1 MMVNLL
7 SDLSFRLSYG
17 PGDDRLHA
25 FYIPALAASVAYDR
39 MAGYFSSHALAIAAA
54 GVAHLIANGGRMRL
68 LVGAQLSREDVEA
81 IEAGYNLHD
90 VVAASLGPGKYPWSL
105 PDPETLTDHLL
116 RARLE
121 ALAWLVAQARLEIRV
136 VLPKGPGGLP
146 LPAPETRDYFHPK
159 VGVFTDTEGHQVAFS
174 GSINESETG
183 WEHNYEQFMVFSS
196 WNEGRLWVT
205 EAVAR
210 FERLWEH
217 REPDWISLSVPEAAR
232 QSLLRYAPHAAPTRD
247 PLERGTGFPAGSDR
261 LESLSQIKEQTPQVV
276 LTSALEHERVIGQFL
291 RDAPHLINGV
301 GLGAATAP
309 VAPWPHQIAVARQ
322 IVETYPSRYLL
333 CDEVGLGKTIEA
345 GLVLRELWLRGLVKR
360 AVILAPKSVLRQW
373 QEELY
378 EKFALD
384 VPLYT
389 GRDFVDY
396 WGQSQPATTANPWD
410 GVSLALASS
419 QLLKRQDRQA
429 ELLTAAS
436 WDLVLVDEAHHA
448 RRKDFLDQRT
458 YRPNRLLELLRG
470 LQARTQSMLLMTAT
484 PMQVDPIEVWDL
496 LTLLGLSGEWG
507 ADGRNFLRFYT
518 ELRSQEPDWDFI
530 FRMFQAEREA
540 GGDSATSGIAPE
552 WLHKAQQRLG
562 AVGWAQLQQT
572 LEAAPQA
579 AAAGFKKLPR
589 AAQALTAELLQR
601 TTPLRRLVFRNT
613 RPLLRDY
620 VRRGLLRETVPYR
633 DPHLIWIAMR
643 EEERELYHRIE
654 EYISNFYRK
663 YEAKRKG
670 LGFVMTVYRR
680 RLTSSFY
687 AVQCSLKR
695 RLAFLRGQADLL
707 WDDDDLEQ
715 DALALDMDEEL
726 VNARGA
732 EYAADYREEIA
743 YVENFLRAL
752 QALSS
757 YDSKIEQ
764 LQHDLEAAFRKRE
777 TALVFTQYTDTLDF
791 LREQLQQQYGS
802 QVACYSGRGGEWW
815 DGNAWMPI
823 TKEELKNAFREGER
837 IKILLATEAASEG
850 LNLQTCGVLINY
862 DMPWNPMRVEQ
873 RIGRVDRIGQRYNRV
888 WIYNYFYKE
897 TVEAK
902 VYQAL
907 NTRIDWFQDVVGPLQ
922 PILAQVG
929 RAIQR
934 VALTGDAERQRVLQQ
949 ELADLDTALD
959 RQTAQ
964 LNLDEW
970 AAHPEAEA
978 AWATPLNLQEMASAI
993 LAAPTLQTH
1002 FRPHE
1007 TVNGAYWLSLEGI
1020 QTAVT
1025 FDRQVFDNHPN
1036 TVQLLTF
1043 GNPLLDTLLQTLPD
1057 FEVGVTPEDMPSTIL
1072 RVAITEQ
1079 TRSAAPLPRVGYFT
1093 QDKTGGLQ
1101 PVERLADLHKALKA
1115 GDSFTWTTAQIAA
1128 AQAAVQSAA
1137 EAEWARVQ
1145 QGQERLRHIQ
1155 REALLARAGR
1165 LLLDA
1170 ALVELALGQQPGLL
1184 DQAEYPLA
1192 FDATAVSGL
1201 KRHGYPWAPLLKV
1214 AGAHLSGRK
1223 PHPTDPVFVNIQ
1235 GESPEQLKRRF
1246 QYLARQADSLLKE
1259 ITGNQHL
1266 TNR

>member
-1 MMVNLL
+1 MANLL
-7 SDLSFRLSYG
+7 SDCSFRLSYG

-25 FYIPALAASVAYDR
+25 FYIPALAASVRYDR
-39 MAGYFSSHALAIAAA
+39 MTGYFSSHALAIAAA

-68 LVGAQLSREDVEA
+68 LVGAQLSREDVAA
-81 IEAGYNLHD
+81 IEAGYALPD
-90 VVAASLGPGKYPWSL
+90 VVANSLGPGL

-121 ALAWLVAQARLEIRV
+121 ALAWLVAHERLDIRV

-146 LPAPETRDYFHPK
+146 LPAPDSRDYFHPK
-159 VGVFTDTEGHQVAFS
+159 VGIFTDVEGQQVAFN
-174 GSINESETG
+174 GSINESEIG
-183 WEHNYEQFMVFSS
+183 WEHNYEYFTVWRS
-196 WNEGRLWVT
+196 WVSDESRAYISDQVGY
-205 EAVAR
+205 

-217 REPDWISLSVPEAAR
+217 REPDWISLPVPEAAR
-232 QSLLRYAPHAAPTRD
+232 QSLLRYTPYAAPTRD
-247 PLERGTGFPAGSDR
+247 PLERDPGKPSRTAEHKPQLALASAV
-261 LESLSQIKEQTPQVV
+261 ES
-276 LTSALEHERVIGQFL
+276 ERWIAQFL
-291 RDAPHLINGV
+291 RDAPHLINGA

-378 EKFALD
+378 EKFALN
-384 VPLYT
+384 VSLYN
-389 GRDFVDY
+389 GKDFVDY
-396 WGQSQPATTANPWD
+396 WGQLQPATTPNPWD
-410 GVSLALASS
+410 GVNLALASS

-429 ELLTAAS
+429 ELLTATP

-470 LQARTQSMLLMTAT
+470 LQARTQSLLLMTAT

-518 ELRSQEPDWDFI
+518 ELRSQEPDWDFV
-530 FRMFQAEREA
+530 FRMAQAEREA
-540 GGDSATSGIAPE
+540 GGDSAAVSPE
-552 WLHKAQQRLG
+552 WARKAQQRLG
-562 AVGWAQLQQT
+562 AVGWAQLQQV
-572 LEAAPQA
+572 LEAPPQA
-579 AAAGFKKLPR
+579 AAAGFKKLPQ
-589 AAQALTAELLQR
+589 AAQTLTAELLQQ

-633 DPHLIWIAMR
+633 DPRLIWIAMR
-643 EEERELYHRIE
+643 EEERALYLRIE
-654 EYISNFYRK
+654 EYIGNFYRK

-695 RLAFLRGQADLL
+695 RLAFLRGQATLL
-707 WDDDDLEQ
+707 LDDDDLEQ
-715 DALALDMDEEL
+715 DALAFDIDEEFSG
-726 VNARGA
+726 ARDPADVA
-732 EYAADYREEIA
+732 EYREEIV
-743 YVENFLRAL
+743 YVEDFLRAL
-752 QALSS
+752 QALSG
-757 YDSKIEQ
+757 YDSKVAQ
-764 LQHDLEAAFRKRE
+764 LQRDLETAFRQRE

-791 LREQLQQQYGS
+791 LREQLRQQYGS

-823 TKEELKNAFREGER
+823 TKEELKNAFRAGER

-873 RIGRVDRIGQRYNRV
+873 RIGRVDRIGQRYERV
-888 WIYNYFYKE
+888 WIYNYFYQE

-907 NTRIDWFQDVVGPLQ
+907 NARIDWFQDVVGPLQ
-922 PILAQVG
+922 PILAQVE
-929 RAIQR
+929 RVIQR

-949 ELADLDTALD
+949 ELAELDAALD

-970 AAHPEAEA
+970 AAQPEAEA
-978 AWATPLNLQEMASAI
+978 VWAAPFSLEEMAAAI
-993 LAAPTLQTH
+993 LTAPTLKTH

-1007 TVNGAYWLSLEGI
+1007 TVEGAYWLNLEGE
-1020 QTAVT
+1020 QTTVT
-1025 FDRQVFDNHPN
+1025 FDRQVFDTHPN

-1043 GNPLLDTLLQTLPD
+1043 GNPLLDALLRALPD
-1057 FEVGVTPEDMPSTIL
+1057 AEEGTNSAEAPATVL
-1072 RVAITEQ
+1072 RVAT
-1079 TRSAAPLPRVGYFT
+1079 AAPLPRVGYFT
-1093 QDKTGGLQ
+1093 QDRRGGLQ
-1101 PVERLADLHKALKA
+1101 PLERLADLRTLLKTA
-1115 GDSFTWTTAQIAA
+1115 DSFTWTAEQMTA
-1128 AQAAVQSAA
+1128 AQTAVQSAA

-1145 QGQERLRHIQ
+1145 EGQGRLRHIQ
-1155 REALLARAGR
+1155 REALLARAVR

-1170 ALVELALGQQPGLL
+1170 ALVELALGQQPALL
-1184 DQAEYPLA
+1184 EQTGYPLA
-1192 FDATAVSGL
+1192 FDATAISGL
-1201 KRHGYPWAPLLKV
+1201 RRHGYPWAPLLKV

-1223 PHPTDPVFVNIQ
+1223 PYPTDPFFVTIQ

-1246 QYLARQADSLLKE
+1246 ERLRQSAAHLLKE
-1259 ITGNQHL
+1259 IAAV
-1266 TNR
+1266 

>member
-1 MMVNLL
+1 MSLL
-7 SDLSFRLSYG
+7 TEYNFHLSYG

-25 FYIPALAASVAYDR
+25 FYIPALAASVRYDR
-39 MAGYFSSHALAIAAA
+39 MTGYFSSYALAISAA

-90 VVAASLGPGKYPWSL
+90 VVAERLGPGL
-105 PDPETLTDHLL
+105 PDPETLTDQLL

-121 ALAWLVAQARLEIRV
+121 ALAWLVAHERLDIRV

-146 LPAPETRDYFHPK
+146 LPAPASREYFHAK
-159 VGVFTDTEGHQVAFS
+159 VGVFTDAAGHQVVFD

-183 WEHNYEQFMVFSS
+183 WEHNYEQFMVFCS
-196 WNEGRLWVT
+196 WNEGQLWVT
-205 EAVAR
+205 EAMAR
-210 FERLWEH
+210 FERLWQH
-217 REPDWISLSVPEAAR
+217 REPDWISLPVPEAAR
-232 QSLLRYAPHAAPTRD
+232 QSLLRYAPYTAPTHD
-247 PLERGTGFPAGSDR
+247 PLERPDHLKRPSR
-261 LESLSQIKEQTPQVV
+261 LQEQTPQI
-276 LTSALEHERVIGQFL
+276 LFASALEHERWTGQFL
-291 RDAPHLINGV
+291 RDAPHLINGA

-309 VAPWPHQIAVARQ
+309 VAPWPHQLAVARQ

-333 CDEVGLGKTIEA
+333 GDEVGLGKTIEA

-378 EKFALD
+378 EKFALN
-384 VPLYT
+384 VPQYN
-389 GRDFVDY
+389 GKDFVDY
-396 WGQSQPATTANPWD
+396 GGQLQPAATPNPWD
-410 GVSLALASS
+410 SVSLALASS

-429 ELLTAAS
+429 ELLTAAP

-470 LQARTQSMLLMTAT
+470 LQARTQSLLLMTAT

-496 LTLLGLSGEWG
+496 LELLGLSGEWG
-507 ADGRNFLRFYT
+507 GDERNFLRFYT
-518 ELRSQEPDWDFI
+518 ELRSQKPDWDFI
-530 FRMFQAEREA
+530 FRMVQAERETA
-540 GGDSATSGIAPE
+540 GDSAGSGIPAA
-552 WLHKAQQRLG
+552 WVHQAQQRLG
-562 AVGWAQLQQT
+562 AVGWAQLQQI
-572 LEAAPQA
+572 LEASPPTA
-579 AAAGFKKLPR
+579 AAAFKKLPP
-589 AAQALTAELLQR
+589 ATQALTAELLRR
-601 TTPLRRLVFRNT
+601 TTPLQRLVFRNT

-620 VRRGLLRETVPYR
+620 VRRGLLRENVPYR
-633 DPHLIWIAMR
+633 EPCLIWIDMR
-643 EEERELYHRIE
+643 AEERELYLRLE
-654 EYISNFYRK
+654 EYISNFYRR
-663 YEAKRKG
+663 YEARRTG

-687 AVQCSLKR
+687 AVQCSLQR

-715 DALALDMDEEL
+715 DALAFDVDEEAEL
-726 VNARGA
+726 TAARHADDAA
-732 EYAADYREEIA
+732 EYQEEIA
-743 YVENFLRAL
+743 YVEDFLCAL

-757 YDSKIEQ
+757 YDSKVEQ
-764 LQHDLEAAFRKRE
+764 LQRDLETVFRQRE

-791 LREQLQQQYGS
+791 LREQLRQQYGS

-873 RIGRVDRIGQRYNRV
+873 RIGRVDRIGQRYERV
-888 WIYNYFYKE
+888 WIYNYFYQG

-907 NTRIDWFQDVVGPLQ
+907 NCRLDWFQNVVGPLQ

-929 RAIQR
+929 RAIQHI
-934 VALTGDAERQRVLQQ
+934 ALTGNAERQRVLQR
-949 ELADLDTALD
+949 ELADLDAALD
-959 RQTAQ
+959 RQETQ
-964 LNLDEW
+964 LNLDE
-970 AAHPEAEA
+970 EA
-978 AWATPLNLQEMASAI
+978 AQPEVDTAWSAPFSLEEMAAAI
-993 LAAPTLQTH
+993 LATPTLQTH

-1007 TVNGAYWLSLEGI
+1007 TVNGAYWLDLEGEHI
-1020 QTAVT
+1020 AVT

-1043 GNPLLDTLLQTLPD
+1043 GNPRLDVLLQTLPD
-1057 FEVGVTPEDMPSTIL
+1057 AEGDATPEDQPSTVL
-1072 RVAITEQ
+1072 RVAT
-1079 TRSAAPLPRVGYFT
+1079 AAPLPRVGYFT
-1093 QDKTGGLQ
+1093 QDRVGGLQ
-1101 PVERLADLHKALKA
+1101 PVNSLAGLHQALKA
-1115 GDSFTWTTAQIAA
+1115 ADRFTWTTDQIAA
-1128 AQAAVQSAA
+1128 AQTAVQSAA
-1137 EAEWARVQ
+1137 EAEWTRVR
-1145 QGQERLRHIQ
+1145 QGQERLQHIQ

-1165 LLLDA
+1165 LVLDA

-1184 DQAEYPLA
+1184 DQAGYPLA
-1192 FDATAVSGL
+1192 FDATAISGL
-1201 KRHGYPWAPLLKV
+1201 RRHGYPWAPLLKI
-1214 AGAHLSGRK
+1214 AGAHLTGRK
-1223 PHPTDPVFVNIQ
+1223 PHPTDPFFTQIQ

-1246 QYLARQADSLLKE
+1246 KRLTDQAAYLLKALASLSNE
-1259 ITGNQHL
+1259 SGTRQ
-1266 TNR
+1266 

>member
-1 MMVNLL
+1 VIPPILC
-7 SDLSFRLSYG
+7 SQEFRLSYG
-17 PGDDRLHA
+17 PGDDRLHT
-25 FYIPALAASVAYDR
+25 FYIPALAASVRYDR
-39 MAGYFSSHALAIAAA
+39 MTGYFSSHALAIAAA

-68 LVGAQLSREDVEA
+68 LVGAQLSREDVAA
-81 IEAGYNLHD
+81 IEAGHNLND
-90 VVAASLGPGKYPWSL
+90 VVASSLGTGKHPWSL
-105 PDPETLTDHLL
+105 PDPETLADHLL
-116 RARLE
+116 RKRLE
-121 ALAWLVAQARLEIRV
+121 ALAWLVAHERLEIRV

-146 LPAPETRDYFHPK
+146 LPAPDTRDYFHPK
-159 VGVFTDTEGHQVAFS
+159 VGIFTDTEGHQVAFS

-183 WEHNYEQFMVFSS
+183 WEHNYEQFMVFCS
-196 WNEGRLWVT
+196 WNEGRLWVA

-210 FERLWEH
+210 FDRLWEH
-217 REPDWISLSVPEAAR
+217 REPDWISLPVPEAAR
-232 QSLLRYAPHAAPTRD
+232 QSLLRYVPDTAPTCD
-247 PLERGTGFPAGSDR
+247 PLERKPAKPSCTKEHKTQLTLASDM
-261 LESLSQIKEQTPQVV
+261 
-276 LTSALEHERVIGQFL
+276 ERERWISRFL
-291 RDAPHLINGV
+291 RDAPYLINGA
-301 GLGAATAP
+301 GLGVATAP
-309 VAPWPHQIAVARQ
+309 VVPWPHQIAVARQ

-378 EKFALD
+378 EKFALN
-384 VPLYT
+384 VPYYT
-389 GRDFVDY
+389 GKDFVDY
-396 WGQSQPATTANPWD
+396 WGQLQPVTTPNPWD
-410 GVSLALASS
+410 SVNLALASS

-429 ELLTAAS
+429 ELLTSAP

-470 LQARTQSMLLMTAT
+470 LQSRTQSLLLMTAT

-518 ELRSQEPDWDFI
+518 ELRSQEPDWDFV

-540 GGDSATSGIAPE
+540 GGNGAADGISAE
-552 WLHKAQQRLG
+552 WSHKAQQRLG
-562 AVGWAQLQQT
+562 AVGWAQLQQI
-572 LEAAPQA
+572 LEADPQA
-579 AAAGFKKLPR
+579 AAAGFKKLPPT
-589 AAQALTAELLQR
+589 AQTLAAELLQR

-620 VRRGLLRETVPYR
+620 VRRGLLRENVPYR
-633 DPHLIWIAMR
+633 DPRLIWIAMR
-643 EEERELYHRIE
+643 EEESELYLRIE

-663 YEAKRKG
+663 YEARRKG

-680 RLTSSFY
+680 RLTSSFH
-687 AVQCSLKR
+687 AVQCSLNR
-695 RLAFLRGQADLL
+695 RLAFLRGQANLL

-715 DALALDMDEEL
+715 DVLALDIDEDL
-726 VNARGA
+726 AVARDPDYAA
-732 EYAADYREEIA
+732 EYQEEIA
-743 YVENFLRAL
+743 YVEDFLHAL
-752 QALSS
+752 QALSGH
-757 YDSKIEQ
+757 DSKVAQ
-764 LQHDLEAAFRKRE
+764 LQRDLGTAFRQRE

-791 LREQLQQQYGS
+791 LREQLRQQYGS

-873 RIGRVDRIGQRYNRV
+873 RIGRVDRIGQRYERV

-907 NTRIDWFQDVVGPLQ
+907 NNRIDWFQDVVGPLQ
-922 PILAQVG
+922 PILAQVE
-929 RAIQR
+929 RVIQR

-949 ELADLDTALD
+949 ELADLDAALD

-970 AAHPEAEA
+970 AAHPEVEA
-978 AWATPLNLQEMASAI
+978 AWTTSNNQVAFNLQEMASAI
-993 LAAPTLQTH
+993 LDAPTLKTH

-1007 TVNGAYWLSLEGI
+1007 TVEGAYWLSLEGT
-1020 QTAVT
+1020 QTVVT

-1043 GNPLLDTLLQTLPD
+1043 GNPLLDALLQSLPD
-1057 FEVGVTPEDMPSTIL
+1057 FEGGVTPKDDTSTIL
-1072 RVAITEQ
+1072 RVAIAE
-1079 TRSAAPLPRVGYFT
+1079 PLPRVGYFT
-1093 QDKTGGLQ
+1093 QDETKNLQ
-1101 PVERLADLHKALKA
+1101 PVDRLADLQEALKSES
-1115 GDSFTWTTAQIAA
+1115 SFTWTPAQITA
-1128 AQAAVQSAA
+1128 AQTAVQSAA

-1145 QGQERLRHIQ
+1145 RGQERLQHIQ

-1170 ALVELALGQQPGLL
+1170 TLVELALGQQPSLL
-1184 DQAEYPLA
+1184 EQTGYPLA
-1192 FDATAVSGL
+1192 FDATAISGL
-1201 KRHGYPWAPLLKV
+1201 RRHGYPWAPLLKV
-1214 AGAHLSGRK
+1214 VGNRLAGRK
-1223 PHPTDPVFVNIQ
+1223 PHPTDPFFVNIQ

-1246 QYLARQADSLLKE
+1246 ERLAQQAAQLLKE
-1259 ITGNQHL
+1259 ITAVQHL
-1266 TNR
+1266 ANR

>member
-1 MMVNLL
+1 MPYL
-7 SDLSFRLSYG
+7 SDCSFRLSYG
-17 PGDDRLHA
+17 PGDDRLRT
-25 FYIPALAASVAYDR
+25 FYIPALAASVRYDR
-39 MAGYFSSHALAIAAA
+39 MTGYFSSHALAIAAA

-81 IEAGYNLHD
+81 IEAGYNLDD
-90 VVAASLGPGKYPWSL
+90 VVASSLGAGL

-116 RARLE
+116 RKRLE
-121 ALAWLVAQARLEIRV
+121 ALAWLVAHERLEIRV

-146 LPAPETRDYFHPK
+146 LPAPDTRDYFHPK
-159 VGVFTDTEGHQVAFS
+159 VGIFTDTEGHQVAFS

-183 WEHNYEQFMVFSS
+183 WEHNYEQFMVFCS
-196 WNEGRLWVT
+196 WNEGRLWVA

-217 REPDWISLSVPEAAR
+217 RELDWISLPVPEAAR
-232 QSLLRYAPHAAPTRD
+232 QSLLRYTPYTAPTRD
-247 PLERGTGFPAGSDR
+247 PLEREPGKPSRT
-261 LESLSQIKEQTPQVV
+261 EEQKPQ
-276 LTSALEHERVIGQFL
+276 LALASALEGERWMVRFL
-291 RDAPHLINGV
+291 RDAPHLINGA

-360 AVILAPKSVLRQW
+360 AVILVPKSVLRQW

-378 EKFALD
+378 EKFALN
-384 VPLYT
+384 VPLYN

-396 WGQSQPATTANPWD
+396 WGHIQPITTANPWD
-410 GVSLALASS
+410 GVELALASS
-419 QLLKRQDRQA
+419 QLLKRQDRQD
-429 ELLTAAS
+429 ELLNAAP

-470 LQARTQSMLLMTAT
+470 LQARTQSLLLMTAT

-507 ADGRNFLRFYT
+507 ADGRNFLHFYT
-518 ELRSQEPDWDFI
+518 ELRSQEPDWDFV

-540 GGDSATSGIAPE
+540 GGDGAAGDISAE
-552 WLHKAQQRLG
+552 WLHKAQQHLG
-562 AVGWAQLQQT
+562 AVGWVQLQQI
-572 LEAAPQA
+572 LEADPQA
-579 AAAGFKKLPR
+579 AAAGFKKLPPK
-589 AAQALTAELLQR
+589 AQTLAAELLQR

-633 DPHLIWIAMR
+633 DPRLIWIAMR
-643 EEERELYHRIE
+643 EEERELYLRIE

-663 YEAKRKG
+663 YEARRKG

-687 AVQCSLKR
+687 AVQCSLSR
-695 RLAFLRGQADLL
+695 RLAFLRGQANSL

-715 DALALDMDEEL
+715 DALALDIDEDL
-726 VNARGA
+726 AVVRDPDFAA
-732 EYAADYREEIA
+732 EYQEETA
-743 YVENFLRAL
+743 YVEDFLRAL
-752 QALSS
+752 QALSG
-757 YDSKIEQ
+757 YDSKVAQ
-764 LQHDLEAAFRKRE
+764 LQRDLGTAFRQRE

-791 LREQLQQQYGS
+791 LREQLRQQYGS

-873 RIGRVDRIGQRYNRV
+873 RIGRVDRIGQRYERV
-888 WIYNYFYKE
+888 WIYNYFYQD

-949 ELADLDTALD
+949 ELADLDAALE
-959 RQTAQ
+959 QQAAQ

-970 AAHPEAEA
+970 AAHPEAEEV
-978 AWATPLNLQEMASAI
+978 AWSAPFSLEEMASAI

-1002 FRPHE
+1002 LQPHE
-1007 TVNGAYWLSLEGI
+1007 TVQGAYWLRLEGE

-1043 GNPLLDTLLQTLPD
+1043 GNPLLDALLQALPD
-1057 FEVGVTPEDMPSTIL
+1057 SEERAKSEDASSTVL
-1072 RVAITEQ
+1072 RVATAE
-1079 TRSAAPLPRVGYFT
+1079 PLPRVGYFT
-1093 QDKTGGLQ
+1093 QDQTGSLQ
-1101 PVERLADLHKALKA
+1101 PLNHLTDLHKALK
-1115 GDSFTWTTAQIAA
+1115 GGGSFTWTTAQVET
-1128 AQAAVQSAA
+1128 AQAMIQSAA
-1137 EAEWARVQ
+1137 EAESACVQ
-1145 QGQERLRHIQ
+1145 RGQERLRHIQ

-1170 ALVELALGQQPGLL
+1170 ALVELALGQQLSLL
-1184 DQAEYPLA
+1184 EQTGYPLA
-1192 FDATAVSGL
+1192 FDAAAISGL

-1214 AGAHLSGRK
+1214 VGGRLAGRK
-1223 PHPTDPVFVNIQ
+1223 PHPTDPFFAQIQ

-1246 QYLARQADSLLKE
+1246 ERLAQSAGQLLRD
-1259 ITGNQHL
+1259 ITAVSH
-1266 TNR
+1266 RVDR

>member
-1 MMVNLL
+1 MAFLTDNA
-7 SDLSFRLSYG
+7 FRLSYG
-17 PGDDRLHA
+17 PGDDRLHT
-25 FYIPALAASVAYDR
+25 FYVPALAVSVRYDR
-39 MAGYFSSHALAIAAA
+39 MTGYFSSHALAIAAA

-81 IEAGYNLHD
+81 IEAGYNPTD
-90 VVAASLGPGKYPWSL
+90 VVANSLGPGL

-121 ALAWLVAQARLEIRV
+121 TLAWLVARERLEIRV
-136 VLPKGPGGLP
+136 VLPKGPSGLP
-146 LPAPETRDYFHPK
+146 LPAPETHDYFHPK
-159 VGVFTDTEGHQVAFS
+159 VGVFTDAEGHQVAFS

-183 WEHNYEQFMVFSS
+183 WEHNYEQFMVFCS
-196 WNEGRLWVT
+196 WNEGRLWVA

-217 REPDWISLSVPEAAR
+217 REPDWLSLPVPEAAR
-232 QSLLRYAPHAAPTRD
+232 QSLLRYAPYTAPTRD
-247 PLERGTGFPAGSDR
+247 PLEREPGKPSCTKPSRTEEHKPPLA
-261 LESLSQIKEQTPQVV
+261 LA
-276 LTSALEHERVIGQFL
+276 SALERERWISRFL
-291 RDAPHLINGV
+291 KDAPHLINGA

-345 GLVLRELWLRGLVKR
+345 GLVLRELWLRGLIKR

-378 EKFALD
+378 EKFALN
-384 VPLYT
+384 VPLYN
-389 GRDFVDY
+389 GKDFVDY
-396 WGQSQPATTANPWD
+396 WGQLQPTVTANPWD
-410 GVSLALASS
+410 GVELALASS

-429 ELLTAAS
+429 ELLTAAP
-436 WDLVLVDEAHHA
+436 WDLALIDEAHHA

-470 LQARTQSMLLMTAT
+470 LQARTQSLLLMTAT

-518 ELRSQEPDWDFI
+518 ELRSQEPDWDFV
-530 FRMFQAEREA
+530 FRMAQAEREA
-540 GGDSATSGIAPE
+540 GEDSVMGAVPTE
-552 WLHKAQQRLG
+552 WAHKARQRLG
-562 AVGWAQLQQT
+562 AVGWAQLQQV

-579 AAAGFKKLPR
+579 AAAGFKKLPP
-589 AAQALTAELLQR
+589 AAQTLTVELLQR
-601 TTPLRRLVFRNT
+601 ATPLRRLVFRNT

-633 DPHLIWIAMR
+633 DPRLIWIAMR
-643 EEERELYHRIE
+643 EEERALYLRIE

-687 AVQCSLKR
+687 AVQCSLSR
-695 RLAFLRGQADLL
+695 RLAFLRGQTNLL
-707 WDDDDLEQ
+707 VDDDDLEQ
-715 DALALDMDEEL
+715 DALALDIDEEL
-726 VNARGA
+726 TVARDPDYAA
-732 EYAADYREEIA
+732 EYQEEIA
-743 YVENFLRAL
+743 YVEDFLRAL
-752 QALSS
+752 QALSG
-757 YDSKIEQ
+757 YDSKVAQ
-764 LQHDLEAAFRKRE
+764 LQRDLGTAFRKRE

-791 LREQLQQQYGS
+791 LREQLRQQYGS

-873 RIGRVDRIGQRYNRV
+873 RIGRVDRIGQRHERV
-888 WIYNYFYKE
+888 WIYNYFYQE

-949 ELADLDTALD
+949 ELADLDAALD

-970 AAHPEAEA
+970 AAHPEAEVVWSA
-978 AWATPLNLQEMASAI
+978 PFTLEEMASAI
-993 LAAPTLQTH
+993 LDAPTLQTH

-1007 TVNGAYWLSLEGI
+1007 TVAGAYWLSLMGEP
-1020 QTAVT
+1020 TAVT

-1043 GNPLLDTLLQTLPD
+1043 GNPLLDTLLQAIPD
-1057 FEVGVTPEDMPSTIL
+1057 AEGGVIPENRPSTVL
-1072 RVAITEQ
+1072 RVTVAE
-1079 TRSAAPLPRVGYFT
+1079 PLPRVGYFT
-1093 QDKTGGLQ
+1093 QDQSGSLQ
-1101 PVERLADLHKALKA
+1101 PLNHLADLHEALKR
-1115 GDSFTWTTAQIAA
+1115 GDSFTWATEQIAA
-1128 AQAAVQSAA
+1128 AQTMVQSAA
-1137 EAEWARVQ
+1137 DAESARVQ
-1145 QGQERLRHIQ
+1145 EGQGRLRHIQ

-1170 ALVELALGQQPGLL
+1170 ALVELALGQQPSLL
-1184 DQAEYPLA
+1184 QQTGYPLA
-1192 FDATAVSGL
+1192 FDAAAISGL

-1214 AGAHLSGRK
+1214 VGGRLAGRK
-1223 PHPTDPVFVNIQ
+1223 PHPTDPFFVNIQ

-1246 QYLARQADSLLKE
+1246 ERLTQSTGQLLKE
-1259 ITGNQHL
+1259 ITAV
-1266 TNR
+1266 